1 MTPEEKRLWYDF
13 LKNLSVPVHRQKVID
28 SYVVDFYIAS
38 ARLIIELDGSGH
50 RTEKGVLQDQLRD
63 YRLGE
68 KGFQIL
74 RFSNLDIKKNFSSVC
89 NEILSKI
96 SSSNQEEPTQF

>member
-1 MTPEEKRLWYDF
+1 MTPEEKHLWYDF
-13 LKNLSVPVHRQKVID
+13 FKKLPLTVHRQKVID
-28 SYVVDFYIAS
+28 SYVVDFYVAA

-50 RTEKGVLQDQLRD
+50 RTEKGAKQDQLRD

-74 RFSNLDIKKNFSSVC
+74 RFSNLDIQKNFPSVC

-96 SSSNQEEPTQF
+96 PSLNQEEPTHI